1 MSLCPCCD
9 LGFRGLSLSR
19 CLLAGGKRNGY
30 HDFGSLGGLST
41 KSLDVILTKI
51 TTKNLQT

>member
-9 LGFRGLSLSR
+9 LGLSLSR
-19 CLLAGGKRNGY
+19 CLAGAGKRNGY

-41 KSLDVILTKI
+41 KSLDVILTFTKI
-51 TTKNLQT
+51 KTKNLQT